1 MRNEIQLFT
10 RIVSCHIKRQE
21 GPDKGSSGVYR
32 STGTRI
38 HNFLKLDPPSFTG
51 SNPNEDP
58 QDFIDQ
64 KKHTLDI
71 MHVSGKESLEIVA
84 YKLKGVAILWYEAWK
99 QYRGTNASATWK
111 EFKKDCLDH
120 YCQWRSES
128 PMWISS

>member
-64 KKHTLDI
+64 MKHSLDI
-71 MHVSGKESLEIVA
+71 MHVSGKEALELAA
-84 YKLKGVAILWYEAWK
+84 YRLKGVAIL
-99 QYRGTNASATWK
+99 
-111 EFKKDCLDH
+111 
-120 YCQWRSES
+120 
-128 PMWISS
+128 